1 MQCDMCGKEE
11 QLYQTDVEGGILN
24 VCKACSRFGKVI
36 SVVRPKKD
44 GLAADKAIVRPVIKK
59 ELVQVIVDDFG
70 PLIKRARERL
80 GLNQEELAKM
90 LAEKESKIQKLE
102 SGQYEPPIDMAR
114 KLERQLKI
122 KLIEQHE
129 EAHDRQYKVD
139 PGTLTIGDVL
149 EIKRRQ

>member
-36 SVVRPKKD
+36 SIVRPKKE
-44 GLAADKAIVRPVIKK
+44 GSTETPSNIRQVIKK
-59 ELVQVIVDDFG
+59 ELVQVIVDDYG
-70 PLIKRARERL
+70 ALIKRAREKL

-90 LAEKESKIQKLE
+90 LAEKESKIHKME
-102 SGQYEPPIDMAR
+102 SGQYEPNLEMAR

-129 EAHDRQYKVD
+129 EAHDKQFKVD
-139 PGTLTIGDVL
+139 ANTLTIGDVL